1 PGDHSVGLTG
11 LSANCQLEG
20 ENPRQVAVTAAAA
33 TAVAF
38 SIACEQPQA
47 SVGTLELSTATNGP
61 NPDPNGYAFT
71 IDGGDAQPI
80 GVSATESVA
89 NLAAGAHTVTL
100 AEASANCTI
109 EGESS
114 RSFTV
119 PSGGTVSVAYTI
131 TCAASTGSLSVTT
144 VTAGSP
150 ADPDGYTVRVD
161 DGAPRTLGPGAT
173 VTIGELAPGAHTVLL
188 GDLEANCTVQENP
201 LEVTVAA
208 AQTVSA
214 TFNVT
219 CTATTG
225 SLTVTITGLPD
236 GTAAAVTVVSPNNFS
251 QGVTETETLSDLQ
264 PGLYEVTVDE
274 VTSGGTTYS
283 ATPPN
288 RTVTVAAGATATATV
303 SYGRPA
309 APSLNLLI
317 DGLHLTQSTQ
327 TPEGDVPLV
336 DGRDAYLRV
345 FVLSNEASSATPEV
359 RVRVYVRG
367 DLRSTLRV
375 PARGSSAPTSKDESR
390 LGSSWNVR
398 IPGSLVGPGL
408 SVLADVDPENTIAE
422 RNEADNDFPASG
434 TPQAVVVRTA
444 PALGVRFVP
453 VRQRANDLQGDVSAA
468 NKSRFL
474 ESARRMFPLPGS
486 ESDVHAVYT
495 TTTSDPL
502 QADDGNGA
510 WFTVLNEI
518 DALRVAE
525 GTSRNYYGVVR
536 IGYPSGLSGMGYL
549 GLPTAI
555 GYDDE
560 LDRSRVMAHELG
572 HNWDREHSPCGN
584 PGGVD
589 SRYPYPG
596 GLIGVYG
603 LDVPSE
609 ELKAPSVPDIMGY
622 CRDPWISDYTYRAVL
637 DYRGAGSA
645 ASAMA
650 AREQLCLLVWG
661 RIVDGRPVLEPAF
674 EVVTRPTL
682 PKETGPYSVEGLTDD
697 GARLFGFTFD
707 AAEVADDPRRTRHFA
722 FAVPL
727 SQGDAARLGSL
738 RLTAPGAQAAAVR
751 PRVAQPSGA
760 AAPDSI
766 VARRIAGGVAL
777 QWNASAHPMIMVR
790 DAATGEVLSFAR
802 GGTAQVATGSGEV
815 DLVVS
820 DRVRS
825 RHMRVAR

>member
-1 PGDHSVGLTG
+1 
-11 LSANCQLEG
+11 
-20 ENPRQVAVTAAAA
+20 
-33 TAVAF
+33 
-38 SIACEQPQA
+38 
-47 SVGTLELSTATNGP
+47 
-61 NPDPNGYAFT
+61 
-71 IDGGDAQPI
+71 
-80 GVSATESVA
+80 VSATESVA
-89 NLAAGAHTVTL
+89 NLAAGAHTIAL
-100 AEASANCTI
+100 SDASANCTI

-119 PSGGTVSVAYTI
+119 PAGGTVSVAYTI
-131 TCAASTGSLSVTT
+131 TCSAATGSLSVTA
-144 VTAGSP
+144 VTSGS
-150 ADPDGYTVRVD
+150 APDGNGYTVSID
-161 DGAPRTLGPGAT
+161 GGAPQRIGPDAT
-173 VTIGELAPGAHTVLL
+173 VTIGELTPGAHTVLL
-188 GDLEANCTVQENP
+188 GDLTANCTVPEESI
-201 LEVTVAA
+201 EVTVAA
-208 AQTVSA
+208 AQTVSV

-225 SLTVTITGLPD
+225 SLAVTITGLPD
-236 GTAAAVTVVSPNNFS
+236 GTAAAVTVAGPNHFS
-251 QGVTETETLSDLQ
+251 RQLSETDTLPDLQ
-264 PGLYEVTVDE
+264 PGRYEITVDE
-274 VTSGGTTYS
+274 VTSGGITYS
-283 ATPPN
+283 ATPPSQ
-288 RTVTVAAGATATATV
+288 TVTVVAAATVTATV

-327 TPEGDVPLV
+327 TPNGDVPLV
-336 DGRDAYLRV
+336 DGREAYLRV
-345 FVLSNEASSATPEV
+345 FVLSNEASSAAPEV
-359 RVRVYVRG
+359 RVRLYVRG
-367 DLRSTLRV
+367 DLRSTLTI
-375 PARGSSAPTSKDESR
+375 PARGSSPPTSKEESR
-390 LGSSWNVR
+390 LGSSWNVL

-408 SVLADVDPENTIAE
+408 SVLAEVDPDNAIAE
-422 RNEADNDFPASG
+422 RNEADNEFPASG
-434 TPQAVVVRTA
+434 TPQATLVRTA
-444 PALGVRFVP
+444 PPLGVRFVP
-453 VRQRANDLQGDVSAA
+453 VRQRANELQGDVSSG

-474 ESARRMFPLPGS
+474 ESARRMFPLPGT

-502 QADDGNGA
+502 QPDDGNGA
-510 WFTVLNEI
+510 WITVLSEI

-536 IGYPSGLSGMGYL
+536 IGYASGLSGMGYL

-589 SRYPYPG
+589 PRYPYPG
-596 GLIGVYG
+596 GEIGVYG

-622 CRDPWISDYTYRAVL
+622 CRNPWISDYTYQAVL
-637 DYRGAGSA
+637 DYRDAGSS

-682 PKETGPYSVEGLTDD
+682 PQATGPYSVEGLTDD

-727 SQGDAARLGSL
+727 SGAGRLGSL
-738 RLTAPGAQAAAVR
+738 RLVAPGAQAAAVR
-751 PRVAQPSGA
+751 ARVAQPSGA
-760 AAPDSI
+760 AAPDSV
-766 VARRIAGGVAL
+766 VARRVAGGVAL

-802 GGTAQVATGSGEV
+802 GGTAEVAAGSGEL
-815 DLVVS
+815 DLIVS

-825 RHMRVAR
+825 RHVRVAR